1 MDNIATNFEQLYNK
15 AVLYTK
21 TSLELAKL
29 KAIDKTSDII
39 SSLAVIISI
48 SMIVAMFT
56 LFLNIGIALWIGE
69 ILNNLSL
76 GFLIISGFY
85 VIVAIIV
92 YVLRK
97 SLIKEPIDNLIVSK
111 LLETKNRE
119 NDITNLK

>member
-69 ILNNLSL
+69 ILNNMSL

>member
-15 AVLYTK
+15 AALYTK

-29 KAIDKTSDII
+29 KVIDKTSDII

-69 ILNNLSL
+69 MLNNMSL

>member
-15 AVLYTK
+15 AALYTK

-69 ILNNLSL
+69 ILNNMSL

>member
-69 ILNNLSL
+69 ILNTLSL

>member
-69 ILNNLSL
+69 MLNNMSL